1 MNTARTRALPAGIAG
16 LAAIG
21 LLLGAC
27 GSPNEQA
34 VGQVDPAPT
43 PSSTATPSAE
53 PSQTDEATDNTPDPS
68 RATEDNPYGL
78 VFHDNG
84 VPKKM
89 PVRSGNPAIDDALV
103 LGTQG
108 FTITDDPSNATPEL
122 DGPIEIAA
130 GDADFFNLTA
140 EQAATM
146 PTGQLTVT
154 VGEPFMAGSY
164 ITTSVGPLNDQPFE
178 GSREEALEAIYDAL
192 QGADVSDEEW
202 IALAAEQRINRGA
215 TYKVTIPSVVLMCL
229 GEPGDGTSDPADIQC
244 EGLLKVIAEP
254 PATNS

>member
-16 LAAIG
+16 LATIG

-27 GSPNEQA
+27 GSPSEQA
-34 VGQVDPAPT
+34 ADQATPAPT
-43 PSSTATPSAE
+43 PSSTTTPSAE
-53 PSQTDEATDNTPDPS
+53 PSTTDEATDNTPDPS
-68 RATEDNPYGL
+68 RATGDNPYGL

-84 VPKKM
+84 IPKKM
-89 PVRSGNPAIDDALV
+89 PVRSGNPAIDDTLV

-108 FTITDDPSNATPEL
+108 FTITDTPSTDTPEL
-122 DGPIEIAA
+122 DAPIEIEA
-130 GDADFFNLTA
+130 GDAEFFNLTA
-140 EQAATM
+140 EQAATL

-164 ITTSVGPLNDQPFE
+164 ITTSVGPLNGQPFE
-178 GSREEALEAIYDAL
+178 GSEAEAREAIYDAL

-202 IALAAEQRINRGA
+202 MAVAAEQRVNRGA

-229 GEPGDGTSDPADIQC
+229 GEPGDGISDPADIQC

-254 PATNS
+254 PGTSS